1 MVSNTQAG
9 PSNQYQTIQ
18 NVCNLW
24 DNDNVCKEI
33 HMEFEKEG
41 LNENIQG

>member
-18 NVCNLW
+18 NVCNLR
-24 DNDNVCKEI
+24 DNDNVCKEVL
-33 HMEFEKEG
+33 MEFE
-41 LNENIQG
+41 NENIQG